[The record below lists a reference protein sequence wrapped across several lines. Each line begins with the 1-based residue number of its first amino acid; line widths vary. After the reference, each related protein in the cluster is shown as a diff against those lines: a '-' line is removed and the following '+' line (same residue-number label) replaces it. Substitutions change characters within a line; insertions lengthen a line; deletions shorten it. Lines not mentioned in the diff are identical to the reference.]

1 MGERVL
7 IALGGN
13 AMTGPDGSAA
23 PEDQR
28 RAIEEAMRHVAELRA
43 HGHQVILTHGNG
55 PQVGNV
61 LLKNQLSADVVP
73 PVPLDWCV
81 ATTQATIGTLVLN
94 ALGGRTAV
102 VVTRT
107 LVDAADPAFAD
118 PVKPIGRYFT
128 EEEAARFERFGE
140 TWRRF
145 DKGWRRVVASPEP
158 VEILDAEAAVALME
172 SGFTVVAA
180 GGGGVPVVREPD
192 GTLRGVAAVID
203 KDLAAAVLARDV
215 KASTLVIATNVPNAF
230 VGYGTPQQRPIGRV
244 TPEELRALQ
253 AEGHFARGSM
263 GPKIEA
269 AARFVENGG
278 ERAVI
283 TTLERIGEALDGE
296 VGTVV
301 RAAAGLGTG
310 ENG

>member
-1 MGERVL
+1 
-7 IALGGN
+7 
-13 AMTGPDGSAA
+13 MTGPDGSAA

-61 LLKNQLSADVVP
+61 LLKNQLTADVVP

-118 PVKPIGRYFT
+118 PVKPIGRYFS

>member
-1 MGERVL
+1 
-7 IALGGN
+7 
-13 AMTGPDGSAA
+13 MTGPDGSAA

-61 LLKNQLSADVVP
+61 LLKNQLTADVVP

-301 RAAAGLGTG
+301 RTAAGHGTG

>member
-13 AMTGPDGSAA
+13 AMTGPDGNAA
-23 PEDQR
+23 PDEQR
-28 RAIEEAMRHVAELRA
+28 HAVEEATRHIAALLAR
-43 HGHQVILTHGNG
+43 GHQVIITHGNG

-61 LLKNQLSADVVP
+61 LLKNQLTADVVP

-81 ATTQATIGTLVLN
+81 ATTQATIGNLILN

-107 LVDAADPAFAD
+107 LVDPADPAFAD

-128 EEEAARFERFGE
+128 EAEARRFERLGE

-145 DKGWRRVVASPEP
+145 DRGWRRVVASPEP
-158 VEILDAEAAVALME
+158 LEILDADAAAALME
-172 SGFTVVAA
+172 DGFTVVAA
-180 GGGGVPVVREPD
+180 GGGGVPVVRDPD

-203 KDLAAAVLARDV
+203 KDLAAALLARAV
-215 KASTLVIATNVPNAF
+215 KATTLVIATNVDHAYA
-230 VGYGTPQQRPIGRV
+230 GYGTPDQRPIGRV
-244 TPEELRALQ
+244 TPEQMRALQ

-269 AARFVENGG
+269 AVRFVEDGG

-283 TTLERIGEALDGE
+283 TSLERIGEALDGRI
-296 VGTVV
+296 GTVV
-301 RAAAGLGTG
+301 QTGGAALR
-310 ENG
+310 

>member
-1 MGERVL
+1 
-7 IALGGN
+7 
-13 AMTGPDGSAA
+13 MTGPDGSAA

-215 KASTLVIATNVPNAF
+215 KASTLVIATNVPHAF

>member
-1 MGERVL
+1 
-7 IALGGN
+7 
-13 AMTGPDGSAA
+13 MTGPDGSAA

>member
-1 MGERVL
+1 
-7 IALGGN
+7 
-13 AMTGPDGSAA
+13 MTGPDGSAA

-43 HGHQVILTHGNG
+43 RGHQVILTHGNG

-61 LLKNQLSADVVP
+61 LLKNQLTADVVP

-118 PVKPIGRYFT
+118 PVKPIGRYFS

>member
-1 MGERVL
+1 
-7 IALGGN
+7 
-13 AMTGPDGSAA
+13 MTGPDGSAA

-118 PVKPIGRYFT
+118 
-128 EEEAARFERFGE
+128 
-140 TWRRF
+140 
-145 DKGWRRVVASPEP
+145 
-158 VEILDAEAAVALME
+158 
-172 SGFTVVAA
+172 
-180 GGGGVPVVREPD
+180 
-192 GTLRGVAAVID
+192 
-203 KDLAAAVLARDV
+203 
-215 KASTLVIATNVPNAF
+215 
-230 VGYGTPQQRPIGRV
+230 
-244 TPEELRALQ
+244 
-253 AEGHFARGSM
+253 
-263 GPKIEA
+263 
-269 AARFVENGG
+269 
-278 ERAVI
+278 
-283 TTLERIGEALDGE
+283 
-296 VGTVV
+296 
-301 RAAAGLGTG
+301 
-310 ENG
+310 

>member
-1 MGERVL
+1 
-7 IALGGN
+7 
-13 AMTGPDGSAA
+13 MTGPDGGAA
-23 PEDQR
+23 PGEQR
-28 RAIEEAMRHVAELRA
+28 RAIEEAMRHVAELLA
-43 HGHQVILTHGNG
+43 HGHQVLLTHGNG

-61 LLKNQLSADVVP
+61 LLKNQLTADVVP

-81 ATTQATIGTLVLN
+81 ATTQATIGTLILN

-107 LVDAADPAFAD
+107 LVDAADPAFTD
-118 PVKPIGRYFT
+118 PVKPIGRYFS
-128 EEEAARFERFGE
+128 EQEAARFERFGE

-145 DKGWRRVVASPEP
+145 DRGWRRVVASPEP
-158 VEILDAEAAVALME
+158 LEILDAPAAVALME
-172 SGFTVVAA
+172 AGFTVVAA

-215 KASTLVIATNVPNAF
+215 KATTLVIATNVPHAF
-230 VGYGTPQQRPIGRV
+230 LGYGTPEQRPIGRV
-244 TPEELRALQ
+244 TPGELRALQ

-269 AARFVENGG
+269 AVRFVEGG
-278 ERAVI
+278 GDRAVI
-283 TTLERIGEALDGE
+283 TSLENLGEALDGRI
-296 VGTVV
+296 GTVV
-301 RAAAGLGTG
+301 QGGRGPRVTSD
-310 ENG
+310 NGG

>member
-1 MGERVL
+1 
-7 IALGGN
+7 
-13 AMTGPDGSAA
+13 MTGPDGSAA

-118 PVKPIGRYFT
+118 PVKPIGRYFS

-253 AEGHFARGSM
+253 AEGRFARGSM

>member
-1 MGERVL
+1 
-7 IALGGN
+7 
-13 AMTGPDGSAA
+13 MTGPDGSAA

-43 HGHQVILTHGNG
+43 RGHQVILTHGNG

-61 LLKNQLSADVVP
+61 LLKNQLTADVVP

-215 KASTLVIATNVPNAF
+215 KASTLVIATNVPHAF
-230 VGYGTPQQRPIGRV
+230 VGYGTPRQRPVGRV

-301 RAAAGLGTG
+301 RTAAGHGTG